1 MTNLAAL
8 LFDVARRLPDRP
20 AVSDDRSS
28 RTYPELAERVARLAG
43 GLREQGLAPGG
54 WVLLSLENCGEFVEL
69 LFGCWT
75 AGLCAVPAN
84 ARLHPREVE
93 FIAEMRTSVFPAQA
107 LSNAAALHGSPRRW
121 RWQSSVAPSSPAD
134 CARLLTAAASG

>member
-43 GLREQGLAPGG
+43 GLREQGLAPGD

-93 FIAEMRTSVFPAQA
+93 FIAEMRTSVFPARA
-107 LSNAAALHGSPRRW
+107 LSNAVALPEAEQGL
-121 RWQSSVAPSSPAD
+121 APAGLDTIRAKLPKKGTLPH
-134 CARLLTAAASG
+134 R

>member
-1 MTNLAAL
+1 VTNLAAL

-28 RTYPELAERVARLAG
+28 RPYPELAERV
-43 GLREQGLAPGG
+43 
-54 WVLLSLENCGEFVEL
+54 
-69 LFGCWT
+69 
-75 AGLCAVPAN
+75 

-107 LSNAAALHGSPRRW
+107 LSNAVALLEDRGHRTACGVGGRPDMNFTRYCF
-121 RWQSSVAPSSPAD
+121 QVAP
-134 CARLLTAAASG
+134 